1 MERTWTIL
9 ILSGCVCACATG
21 RGAQAGAAVLG
32 SGRQA
37 MELLLTLT
45 GAMTLWSGLLGIL
58 ERTGDVERMGQKLRL
73 LLKPLFPGVQ
83 DEAAWGAIGL
93 NLAANMAGLG
103 NAATPA
109 GIDAARRLAALG
121 DAGLRA
127 LAMLLALN
135 NSSLQLLP
143 TTVLSLRAEAG
154 AAAPADI
161 WPASLASSLAATVTA
176 ALLMALVQRKE
187 RRHG

>member
-1 MERTWTIL
+1 MERIWTIFVL
-9 ILSGCVCACATG
+9 AGCICACAAG
-21 RGAQAGAAVLG
+21 RGAQAGAAVLE

-37 MELLLTLT
+37 VELLLTLT

-58 ERTGDVERMGQKLRL
+58 ERTGDVTGLGQKLQRVCR
-73 LLKPLFPGVQ
+73 PLFSDLQ
-83 DEAAWGAIGL
+83 DEGAWGAIGL

-109 GIDAARRLAALG
+109 GIEAAKRLAKLG
-121 DAGLRA
+121 EPGLRA

-154 AAAPADI
+154 APFPADI
-161 WPASLASSLAATVTA
+161 WPVSLASSLSATITA
-176 ALLMALVQRKE
+176 ALLMTLVQRKG
-187 RRHG
+187 RGHA